1 MRKVEISGVNTS
13 TLPKLTRKES
23 DELMSRISQGDEEA
37 RGEFLFANMRLVL
50 SIVGRFSHSSENS
63 DDLFQVGCVGLLK
76 ALNNFDFTMNV
87 RFSTYA
93 VPMIIGEIKRFLRD
107 RSGVKVSRNIRDVA
121 YKALKTRENL
131 MANGHMSEPTLFEI
145 ASELDISSSE
155 IACALDAISEP
166 VSFFDPVYSD
176 GEESMLLLDQLSDE
190 KNTADIWME
199 NLSLSEAIKTLPL
212 KEKEVLE
219 LRYYKGKTQIEISKI
234 VGISQAQVSRLE
246 KNAVERLRR
255 ALAF

>member
-1 MRKVEISGVNTS
+1 MHKVEISGINTS
-13 TLPKLTRKES
+13 TLPKLTKKES
-23 DELMSRISQGDEEA
+23 DTLMKKISEGDDEA
-37 RGEFLFANMRLVL
+37 RQEFLFANMRLVL
-50 SIVGRFSHSSENS
+50 SIVGRFSHSTECS

-76 ALNNFDFTMNV
+76 ALNNFDYSLNV

-107 RSGVKVSRNIRDVA
+107 RSGVKVSRNIRDIA
-121 YKALKTRENL
+121 YKALKTRESL
-131 MANGHMSEPTLFEI
+131 MASGSVSEPTLFEI

-190 KNTADIWME
+190 RSTADIWME
-199 NLSLSEAIKTLPL
+199 NLSLTEAVKTLPE
-212 KEKEVLE
+212 KEREVLE
-219 LRYYKGKTQIEISKI
+219 LRYYQGKTQIEISKI
-234 VGISQAQVSRLE
+234 VNISQAQVSRLE
-246 KNAVERLRR
+246 KNAIEKLRKAMRL
-255 ALAF
+255 